1 MMTWSVRSDCFR
13 GDICGDKNI
22 QNNYFYSTALYF
34 FFLTSLGDWKGQ
46 INTIRRL
53 NEIGLAWLQ
62 NFWPFLII
70 ILNLAGNLNSLCLCH
85 SLYSLIPTLVPDSV
99 PLFNLLKD
107 LWPQHVCL
115 WWAHLMSV
123 TSQEAGGEIVG
134 YSWERVTCLI
144 ETYCGRWSFL
154 WGINL
159 AFQLHT
165 RAYWGEERRRCQSAN
180 GNLQPQAPSLWKAH
194 LHVGRDCL
202 HLVTSQ
208 RLWWKFNL

>member
-1 MMTWSVRSDCFR
+1 MHESPKKSNVIQLQGSNRQGDQESAMRWVLEESFMLRNVCFFSVKLKAIRWWHDQSDLTASEEIYVEIKISKMTIS
-13 GDICGDKNI
+13 I
-22 QNNYFYSTALYF
+22 QLPF
-34 FFLTSLGDWKGQ
+34 FFLISLGDWKGQ

-53 NEIGLAWLQ
+53 NEIGLARLQ

-115 WWAHLMSV
+115 WWAHLMLV
-123 TSQEAGGEIVG
+123 TSQEVGGETVG

-144 ETYCGRWSFL
+144 ETYCGRWAFL
-154 WGINL
+154 
-159 AFQLHT
+159 
-165 RAYWGEERRRCQSAN
+165 
-180 GNLQPQAPSLWKAH
+180 
-194 LHVGRDCL
+194 
-202 HLVTSQ
+202 
-208 RLWWKFNL
+208 